1 MDELTNHVLDLYYE
15 ALYLDPLDADALTN
29 SAVLTVFCSG
39 QGGDAQELLDV
50 VCVGCQNATHTATH
64 CNTHCNALQHTLQR
78 TATHT
83 AAHCNT
89 HCNALQHTLQFT
101 AGA

>member
-64 CNTHCNALQHTLQR
+64 
-78 TATHT
+78 TAT
-83 AAHCNT
+83 HCNT
-89 HCNALQHTLQFT
+89 HCNSMQALK
-101 AGA
+101 AGTRRGCSTWCV